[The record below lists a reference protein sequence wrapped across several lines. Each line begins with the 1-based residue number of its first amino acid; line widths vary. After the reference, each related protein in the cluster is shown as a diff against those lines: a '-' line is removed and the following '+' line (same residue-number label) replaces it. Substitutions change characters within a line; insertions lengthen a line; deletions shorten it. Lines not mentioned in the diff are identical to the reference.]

1 MMPQNSKS
9 NTNLRNSLIVGFL
22 NIRGQSKLYIEKQL
36 QIEEFLKQY
45 KCDILH
51 LQEINIEDETFSNCH
66 IISSNYNIL
75 QNNSINKYGTASL
88 VKNDLEVEN
97 IRCDTE
103 GRALVF
109 DVNDMTFANMYF
121 HSGTYAISRSGR
133 GKMCSEVLS
142 KSPDQ
147 Q

>member
-9 NTNLRNSLIVGFL
+9 NTYLRNSLIVGFL

-121 HSGTYAISRSGR
+121 QIWKR
-133 GKMCSEVLS
+133 KNV
-142 KSPDQ
+142 Q
-147 Q
+147 